1 MKKGS
6 GLFMLRIKIDFMAVV
21 VFLKSFGYN
30 KNVIVIHTNI
40 YKNVINTHKNNNKNV
55 RNVYGT
61 LYFK

>member
-1 MKKGS
+1 
-6 GLFMLRIKIDFMAVV
+6 MAVV
-21 VFLKSFGYN
+21 VFVKSFVYN

>member
-1 MKKGS
+1 
-6 GLFMLRIKIDFMAVV
+6 MAVV